1 MTAESPEVLSGFEAL
16 ARVAR
21 AVCGRAVS
29 RSPAEA
35 EGLALAGLRAASLSD
50 GVATARGAGI
60 ALPSASCVHHVR
72 GAPGREPFG
81 AFEFASASA
90 QEAIDHS
97 LAAHRLSGDIGRPG
111 LCSLDPS
118 IGERLN
124 LVRVPGAELIADALG
139 TPAPHVEDD
148 RLLERARE
156 ALRSIAERTGRPV
169 DVVDRSGEDGAKLA
183 LIGSG
188 AGAARAREA
197 ARALCAAGVP
207 ATAVSVNLVRPFPD
221 LAVRDALAKARTVLV
236 VEAPDAA
243 DGLLA
248 RVQTLVDGQSAV
260 HPAVPSRL
268 LATVAE
274 HVPESSLG
282 PDLLAPQQRPPSH
295 RLAVL
300 PAGPWGEETARRLA
314 ALLGQLGP
322 LRLARRLRRS
332 RGASVLAWESDA
344 LAQDTGDLLVAAD
357 PANLEPRALCLLR
370 PHGAVVVVS
379 PAASSD
385 DLIGLLSAETLTIL
399 RERELAMLWV
409 PPPEV
414 AGCEADGAADGATGL
429 ALAGGALV
437 ALASA
442 GELPD
447 AAAAEQVAA
456 RLEGAGSG
464 EQARWLL
471 EGARRARFVE
481 RAALDASR
489 HVEEVDFRSARTL
502 PRLPDPVDDPA
513 ERERWAGL
521 IRRFHRT
528 GRPAFGAGSRG
539 ATRPAALGDLAEAVG
554 GSRHHPFVL
563 VPAEDPEAGI
573 TARGLCDVLAEAAFA
588 VQAAGREARVLVDNT
603 ERLAFLVSRL
613 LARSATAADLGGLL
627 DQAGPRLAG
636 ELELSEA
643 DERTLS
649 EDLAELRGRAP
660 VDGLVFDL
668 RSDMPVQLTLTVLEA
683 VREPLRQRF
692 SRELDQLCEQLRD
705 LLQLDRMRS
714 REGRSAEALAA
725 TLGSSAADRLDPDAL
740 ARTLTADP
748 GSEPLAPESR
758 SRIARTLAILESHL
772 KQPESLPPVLLLR
785 PPGISP
791 TAPGCR
797 QQEHANPMAAA
808 IGLFDGL
815 AGRMAAVLGAARA
828 ARLEVAGSYRPELH
842 DEPLAALDWEAL
854 SADELNLLPAVVV
867 VTTGRRLREGEQ
879 SALSDLLRSS
889 RPVHVIV
896 LDEVAAAD
904 EAEDLSRFYV
914 DLGYLVMAHREALA
928 VGSSLARPER
938 LTEGLARAARALR
951 PSVILVRFPGLQSIA
966 ERPLLAEA
974 ALWGR
979 AAPEFRYDPDAGPSW
994 ADRFDLSDNPQPELA
1009 WPVRALAHLE
1019 DGIEKSLDVAV
1030 TFADAVAHEPAY
1042 VRHVQIIP
1050 RVAWDDVQ
1058 IPLAEYLERVDP
1070 EAREPWIP
1078 YLWSIDDHGIL
1089 QRAVVTR
1096 ALAMACAD
1104 RRRSWR
1110 VLQELGGYENLFAQ
1124 RAAADA
1130 LAEAE
1135 VKRAELVQ
1143 AHGEDLD
1150 QARREGAH
1158 ESMQRLATVLMSGD
1172 GLAAAVSTV
1181 VPSVVAPPAEVA
1193 VAAEP
1198 APVAPVE
1205 EAPEEEEALSFAE
1218 PYIDTVL
1225 CTSCNE
1231 CTDLNGQLFIY
1242 NADKQASI
1250 GDPQAGTFAEMV
1262 KAAEL
1267 CPARCIHP
1275 GKPRSDDSTAT
1286 PELIDRAA
1294 PFN

>member
-660 VDGLVFDL
+660 VDGLVF
-668 RSDMPVQLTLTVLEA
+668 A
-683 VREPLRQRF
+683 
-692 SRELDQLCEQLRD
+692 
-705 LLQLDRMRS
+705 
-714 REGRSAEALAA
+714 
-725 TLGSSAADRLDPDAL
+725 SSFAICSSS
-740 ARTLTADP
+740 TAC
-748 GSEPLAPESR
+748 A
-758 SRIARTLAILESHL
+758 
-772 KQPESLPPVLLLR
+772 
-785 PPGISP
+785 
-791 TAPGCR
+791 
-797 QQEHANPMAAA
+797 
-808 IGLFDGL
+808 
-815 AGRMAAVLGAARA
+815 
-828 ARLEVAGSYRPELH
+828 
-842 DEPLAALDWEAL
+842 
-854 SADELNLLPAVVV
+854 
-867 VTTGRRLREGEQ
+867 
-879 SALSDLLRSS
+879 
-889 RPVHVIV
+889 
-896 LDEVAAAD
+896 
-904 EAEDLSRFYV
+904 
-914 DLGYLVMAHREALA
+914 
-928 VGSSLARPER
+928 
-938 LTEGLARAARALR
+938 LARAARPKRSRR
-951 PSVILVRFPGLQSIA
+951 PS
-966 ERPLLAEA
+966 EA
-974 ALWGR
+974 RRRTA
-979 AAPEFRYDPDAGPSW
+979 S
-994 ADRFDLSDNPQPELA
+994 
-1009 WPVRALAHLE
+1009 
-1019 DGIEKSLDVAV
+1019 
-1030 TFADAVAHEPAY
+1030 
-1042 VRHVQIIP
+1042 
-1050 RVAWDDVQ
+1050 
-1058 IPLAEYLERVDP
+1058 IPLR
-1070 EAREPWIP
+1070 W
-1078 YLWSIDDHGIL
+1078 
-1089 QRAVVTR
+1089 RA
-1096 ALAMACAD
+1096 
-1104 RRRSWR
+1104 
-1110 VLQELGGYENLFAQ
+1110 
-1124 RAAADA
+1124 
-1130 LAEAE
+1130 
-1135 VKRAELVQ
+1135 
-1143 AHGEDLD
+1143 H
-1150 QARREGAH
+1150 
-1158 ESMQRLATVLMSGD
+1158 
-1172 GLAAAVSTV
+1172 
-1181 VPSVVAPPAEVA
+1181 
-1193 VAAEP
+1193 
-1198 APVAPVE
+1198 
-1205 EAPEEEEALSFAE
+1205 
-1218 PYIDTVL
+1218 
-1225 CTSCNE
+1225 
-1231 CTDLNGQLFIY
+1231 
-1242 NADKQASI
+1242 
-1250 GDPQAGTFAEMV
+1250 
-1262 KAAEL
+1262 
-1267 CPARCIHP
+1267 
-1275 GKPRSDDSTAT
+1275 
-1286 PELIDRAA
+1286 
-1294 PFN
+1294 